1 MSRQRKQP
9 VLAAGTRAEK
19 KTVGRTLV
27 WLAVLAA
34 GMLWLGGCSRYQIVE
49 LTDHARL
56 GVTQFETLR
65 ITDYGMWSDVE
76 HQFWLCRNIDD
87 DLVCK
92 RRCGG
97 DSGIE
102 CPATA
107 ASPRGITTNVR

>member
-1 MSRQRKQP
+1 M
-9 VLAAGTRAEK
+9 
-19 KTVGRTLV
+19 KTVGRILI

-34 GMLWLGGCSRYQIVE
+34 GMLSLAGCSRYQIVE

-102 CPATA
+102 CPATT
-107 ASPRGITTNVR
+107 SWPRGITTNVR